1 NYLAQRMTDEMH
13 EIIRVLQLTTY
24 DEDEWDADNVTVMR
38 KALSAAKSL
47 LTAALDWLGDPR
59 GRPGAVGEKAIRRI
73 LDYADRIGARAL
85 PEDSYAIKRSISE
98 ISSLTDA
105 ICEMRNLG
113 RYDNEGLAVSCAQ
126 KLKELV
132 GTKHSAGILPDA
144 LMNAHRV
151 GGANPAHTAGGRLEQ
166 ALRWLDNPGVDDGG
180 LGLRALK
187 MMTEDARRLA
197 DRLNPQD
204 RGHLLGLC
212 SDIDR
217 LANQLADLE
226 RRGLGN
232 TPEANA
238 IRQQLKDKLRELSD
252 FMRRI
257 LTDRVVEDFAD
268 ITTPLKQFVEA
279 VHAES
284 HAPNR
289 EGNFIDK
296 ADRLR
301 QHAGSMTTTARLVAT
316 CGPCKSKNTIEAIV
330 DTAEKPTTSLA
341 RNVLEHLA

>member
-166 ALRWLDNPGVDDGG
+166 ALS
-180 LGLRALK
+180 
-187 MMTEDARRLA
+187 
-197 DRLNPQD
+197 
-204 RGHLLGLC
+204 GHLLGLC

-330 DTAEKPTTSLA
+330 DTAEKVRSIK
-341 RNVLEHLA
+341 

>member
-1 NYLAQRMTDEMH
+1 
-13 EIIRVLQLTTY
+13 
-24 DEDEWDADNVTVMR
+24 
-38 KALSAAKSL
+38 
-47 LTAALDWLGDPR
+47 
-59 GRPGAVGEKAIRRI
+59 
-73 LDYADRIGARAL
+73 
-85 PEDSYAIKRSISE
+85 
-98 ISSLTDA
+98 
-105 ICEMRNLG
+105 MRNMG

-132 GTKHSAGILPDA
+132 GTKHSSGILPDA
-144 LMNAHRV
+144 LMNAHRS

-187 MMTEDARRLA
+187 MMTDDARRLA

-279 VHAES
+279 VHAEP

-289 EGNFIDK
+289 EGNFVDK
-296 ADRLR
+296 AERLQ
-301 QHAGSMTTTARLVAT
+301 QHASSMTTTGKTGNFSAPFLLLVAT

-330 DTAEKPTTSLA
+330 DSCEKIDQMTPQLVNAGKIRLHNQTDSAEQHFENLHRQYADALHRLRSHVDDAIDTHEFVRASENVRFQHGLIEGLKNRVLA
-341 RNVLEHLA
+341 KEVEPGRMVRRGDAVHVKRG